1 MKELTERKKLEILKL
16 FLEGYSY
23 DDISA
28 KSDVA
33 KGSVVNVVTDFKNGR
48 FPTFT
53 DVTDMVDVL
62 RELSVELRKKG
73 AGVSE
78 ALLGTAFFFRL
89 NEIGVTPDK
98 LWLWADMCRGMSPP
112 DAPLQEFTAATL
124 EVFKLTQETGESY
137 DSVAAKWSKLR
148 DESESLGQEVENLRS
163 EKKELETTQ
172 AVLTEKC
179 HKLKEE
185 NDGLDRDIKELSTR
199 CETLRK
205 ETSQL
210 EASRQ
215 LLNEEVAE
223 LDDNIKALRPEMEA
237 LEGLGFGKSEL
248 QTLRVKLEEIASS
261 QSLTPKVLTT
271 KFFQDLVE
279 YETVVSFQKRREE
292 LEGEVATLQAQKESL
307 QHVMSRLGLSPEE
320 VEEAVKSLVSLKKKG
335 VAPSIVASYCRVLSK
350 SSLEPGELERE
361 VIELGGLKKAIDTA
375 TQAVKQLQA
384 EAAQRTRVVD
394 ALRAEEAS
402 IKATIKELTQWGQKM
417 IKEAQGKA
425 LTTVKQATEKMAKD
439 LRQWG
444 DKRAE
449 LGVYLDDLKRARYFT
464 RLPLSNEALDS
475 YIEDISPLVVSQGL
489 QIVLFWCVRKFNP
502 KLRPPK
508 WIMRKYYSIGEYT
521 DVELADLVRWSLE
534 GLTEGI
540 RGNEG
545 RA

>member
-1 MKELTERKKLEILKL
+1 MKELTEIKKIEILRL

-23 DDISA
+23 DEIA
-28 KSDVA
+28 TKSDVA

-53 DVTDMVDVL
+53 DATDMVDVL

-73 AGVSE
+73 VGVSE
-78 ALLGTAFFFRL
+78 ALLGIAFFSRL
-89 NEIGVTPDK
+89 SEIGLTPDK
-98 LWLWADMCRGMSPP
+98 VWLWADMCREISPAE
-112 DAPLQEFTAATL
+112 APVEQFTAAAL
-124 EVFKLTQETGESY
+124 EVFRLTRETGESY
-137 DSVAAKWSKLR
+137 DSVVAKWSKLR
-148 DESESLGQEVENLRS
+148 AESESLGQEVENLS
-163 EKKELETTQ
+163 LEKKELETTQ
-172 AVLTEKC
+172 AALTEKC

-185 NDGLDRDIKELSTR
+185 KDGLDRDIEELSTR
-199 CETLRK
+199 CEALKK

-215 LLNEEVAE
+215 LLNKEVTE
-223 LDDNIKALRPEMEA
+223 LDDKVMALRPEMEA
-237 LEGLGFGKSEL
+237 LEGLGFGKGEL
-248 QTLRVKLEEIASS
+248 ETLRVKLEEIASS

-292 LEGEVATLQAQKESL
+292 LEGEVASLRSQKESL
-307 QHVMSRLGLSPEE
+307 EHVMSRLRLPPEE

-335 VAPSIVASYCRVLSK
+335 IALSIVASYCRVLSK
-350 SSLEPGELERE
+350 SSLEPSELERE
-361 VIELGGLKKAIDTA
+361 VTELGGLKKTIDTV

-394 ALRAEEAS
+394 ALRAEEAT
-402 IKATIKELTQWGQKM
+402 IKDTIKELTQWGQKVM
-417 IKEAQGKA
+417 KEAQGKA

-508 WIMRKYYSIGEYT
+508 WITRKYYSIGEYM
-521 DVELADLVRWSLE
+521 DVELVDLIRWCLE
-534 GLTEGI
+534 AFAEEVK
-540 RGNEG
+540 GNEG

>member
-28 KSDVA
+28 KMDVA

-48 FPTFT
+48 FPAFT
-53 DVTDMVDVL
+53 DVAELVDTL
-62 RELSVELRKKG
+62 RELAVELRKKG

-112 DAPLQEFTAATL
+112 DAPLQEFTAAAL
-124 EVFKLTQETGESY
+124 EVFKLTQETGELY
-137 DSVAAKWSKLR
+137 DSVAAKWSQLHA
-148 DESESLGQEVENLRS
+148 ESESLQQEVQGLKSVRE
-163 EKKELETTQ
+163 ELETTQ
-172 AVLTEKC
+172 ANLTKDIQKLTGEKRALESEIAQLSAKYEAVKKVTIDLETKC
-179 HKLKEE
+179 QSLKSEVEE
-185 NDGLDRDIKELSTR
+185 LGK
-199 CETLRK
+199 
-205 ETSQL
+205 
-210 EASRQ
+210 
-215 LLNEEVAE
+215 VA
-223 LDDNIKALRPEMEA
+223 DALRPEVEA
-237 LEGLGFGKSEL
+237 LEALGFGKGEL
-248 QTLRVKLEEIASS
+248 ETLRVRLEELASS
-261 QSLTPKVLTT
+261 EGIVSKELKER
-271 KFFQDLVE
+271 FFDELST
-279 YETVVSFQKRREE
+279 YGNILDFQKKKGD
-292 LEGEVATLQAQKESL
+292 LEQEVSTLAAQVESL
-307 QHVMSRLGLSPEE
+307 QKLTSKLGLPLHQ
-320 VEEAVKSLVSLKKKG
+320 VEEAVRGLASLKRKG
-335 VAPSIVASYCRVLSK
+335 ISLSVVTSYHRVLTQ
-350 SSLEPGELERE
+350 LEMEPSELERE
-361 VIELGGLKKAIDTA
+361 VTELGGLKKAIDTA

-521 DVELADLVRWSLE
+521 DVELVDLVRWSLE